1 MHPFGF
7 YVLWFHRWGRNG
19 QKIAIFSAE
28 KMGFLFALPM
38 AFPIFMWYYVRESL
52 TFLECQEERLI
63 WEESFMKKLFSIL
76 LAIALLA
83 TTVLPA
89 VAVADETLANEVQV
103 SPILS
108 VKQTKTTIAEK
119 FIYDENGEVV
129 ETIPYTRYTWDECA
143 VDFMVYGNAYYDTLW
158 ILPDAVAKETGR
170 KLDLT
175 IQDNQYEQP
184 WEVGGTYTVTVGL
197 FDPELQE
204 QVWEQNLQVTVVA
217 YELPTVEL
225 ELADTN
231 VTALNFGSYVAKDY
245 SWDEEK
251 QEEIVSEEY
260 IRYPWYQYCKV
271 EVTLGG
277 ETQTV
282 SLENL
287 CDIVRNQEE
296 YTDIAKYISG
306 GIEDSQSA
314 ETPWEV
320 GGTYDARYYI
330 FDMEENAELWSVDLK
345 VTLTEPE
352 VDIQISEIVVDEL
365 FGHTYEDEE
374 GNAVTIYEWSNVGV
388 VDAVVDGV
396 EYSGMTLDEFR
407 WMLNEKYGEVW
418 ISSRFVVE
426 YDEENP
432 EEYFDPNDQREH
444 PWQVGET
451 YPCQITLQTEDM
463 FLFSDTVD
471 VKLCETKIDSVIANP
486 VECYAHEGGQL
497 DLLFKYKDGTTG
509 PCNMYWYPVDGWPE
523 EPGEYTV
530 KIIVGD
536 IFEVEVP
543 VTVLP
548 APTSGKLG
556 ENITWEYDATTN
568 TITISGTGNTYF
580 TDITIDEDSDEFNE
594 FIASWRNLLMY
605 YMPES
610 IVIEEGIT
618 GLTPGLLME
627 APSVENLTL
636 PNSLKKMPFL
646 FLGYNGFWE
655 GENSG
660 FDKDFTGVQTFVL
673 PQNIT
678 NWDELFFF
686 ACWGVEDIYLPAGLT
701 SVNLDNLIYSAWF
714 REEQMEMDPV
724 TTTIHFAGTE
734 EQWNTIKFHVPEVT
748 AEYIETQTIGLT
760 LEEAMAYLESF
771 EIVFEDPA
779 DSYVEKEVEEDTE
792 EEPKDEIIV
801 ENGTVTIPDS
811 VVDIVEGED
820 VVIEIVLPTA
830 PGEDEDSGADDNQG
844 AEGDEVAPA
853 PKVES
858 VVIGAATV
866 EKIVNANTSVQIK
879 LPEMTVSF
887 DADAFNSIGEQAEDK
902 DVTIVATEINKE
914 KLNKEQLGAL
924 EEKEVHTVLNL
935 EAHAGETKI
944 TEFGGGKVTVSV
956 PFVLPEGKTAD
967 DFYVAYVADDGA
979 VTKMPTTFADNY
991 LRFETT
997 HFSHYAVVENVTPP
1011 TGDNPPTGDVNV
1023 MLFALLVVASVAG
1036 MAVCFSKRRAF

>member
-1 MHPFGF
+1 
-7 YVLWFHRWGRNG
+7 
-19 QKIAIFSAE
+19 
-28 KMGFLFALPM
+28 
-38 AFPIFMWYYVRESL
+38 
-52 TFLECQEERLI
+52 
-63 WEESFMKKLFSIL
+63 MKKLFSIL

-89 VAVADETLANEVQV
+89 TAVADETLANEVQV

-108 VKQTKTTIAEK
+108 VKQTKTAIAEK
-119 FIYDENGEVV
+119 YIYDENGAVV

-170 KLDLT
+170 EFVLT
-175 IQDNQYEQP
+175 MSDTQFEQP

-217 YELPTVEL
+217 YALPTVEL
-225 ELADTN
+225 ELVDTN
-231 VTALNFGSYVAKDY
+231 VTAVNFGGFVTKDY
-245 SWDEEK
+245 SWDEDK

-260 IRYPWYQYCKV
+260 IRYPWNQFCKV
-271 EVTLGG
+271 EVTVGG
-277 ETQTV
+277 ETQSV
-282 SLENL
+282 SLDSL
-287 CDIVRNQEE
+287 CDIVRSQEA
-296 YTDIAKYISG
+296 YADIAKNISG

-374 GNAVTIYEWSNVGV
+374 GNTFSMYHWFSDGIVS
-388 VDAVVDGV
+388 AVVDGV
-396 EYSGMTLDEFR
+396 EYSGLSFDTFSYEVLG
-407 WMLNEKYGEVW
+407 EKYGEVW
-418 ISSRFVVE
+418 VSSWFAVE

-432 EEYFDPNDQREH
+432 ENYFDPNDQKEY

-451 YPCQITLQTEDM
+451 YPCRITLQTEDM

-471 VKLCETKIDSVIANP
+471 VKLCETKIDSVFANP
-486 VECYAHEGGQL
+486 VECYAHEIGGVE
-497 DLLFKYKDGTTG
+497 LLFKYKDGTTG
-509 PCNMYWYPVDGWPE
+509 PCNLPWYSVEDWPE

-530 KIIVGD
+530 TINVNE
-536 IFEVEVP
+536 IFEVDVQ

-556 ENITWEYDATTN
+556 ENITWKYDATTN

-580 TDITIDEDSDEFNE
+580 YDIAIEEESDEFYE
-594 FIASWRNLLMY
+594 FRDSWMNLHMY

-618 GLTPGLLME
+618 GLTPTMLMQ
-627 APSVENLTL
+627 AFTVENLTL
-636 PNSLKKMPFL
+636 PNSLKKIPFL
-646 FLGYNGFWE
+646 FLGYNGSWKSE
-655 GENSG
+655 DSG
-660 FDKDFTGVQTFVL
+660 FDKDLTGVQTFVV

-678 NWDELFFF
+678 AWDEMSFY

-701 SVNLDNLIYSAWF
+701 SVNLDNLVYSAWF
-714 REEQMEMDPV
+714 REEQMGMDPV
-724 TTTIHFAGTE
+724 TTTIHFAGTQ
-734 EQWNTIKFHVPEVT
+734 EQWNAVKLHIPEVT
-748 AEYIETQTIGLT
+748 VDYPEMQSTGLT

-779 DSYVEKEVEEDTE
+779 DSYVEDAPE
-792 EEPKDEIIV
+792 EEPKDKVVI
-801 ENGTVTIPDS
+801 ENGTVTVPDS

-820 VVIEIVLPTA
+820 VVIEIVLPTT
-830 PGEDEDSGADDNQG
+830 PGEDEDTGSDDNAG
-844 AEGDEVAPA
+844 AEGDEVAPTPA

-866 EKIVNANTSVQIK
+866 DKIVTANTAVQIK
-879 LPEMTVSF
+879 LPELTVSF
-887 DADAFNSIGEQAEDK
+887 DADAFTAIGEKAEDK
-902 DVTIVATEINKE
+902 DVTIVATEIKKE
-914 KLNKEQLGAL
+914 TLNKDQLDAL

-935 EAHAGETKI
+935 EAHAGDEKI
-944 TEFGGGKVTVSV
+944 TEFGGGKVTISV
-956 PFVLPEGKTAD
+956 PFALPEGKSSD
-967 DFYVAYVADDGA
+967 DFYVAYIADDGK
-979 VTKMPTTFADNY
+979 VTRMPTTFADNQ
-991 LRFETT
+991 LHFETT
-997 HFSHYAVVENVTPP
+997 HFSNYVVLEETAPP
-1011 TGDNPPTGDVNV
+1011 TGDNPSTGDINV
-1023 MLFALLVVASVAG
+1023 MLFALLLVASA
-1036 MAVCFSKRRAF
+1036 ACLTVCVSKRRAF